1 MIIISDTS
9 PITNLIQLDK
19 LDLLQRLFSDII
31 IPNEVYEELVVYEN
45 HRIIIES
52 IDWITVI
59 SVSDTEKVELL
70 KQDLDA
76 GEAEAIVL
84 AKELNCDFLLIDER
98 KGREIAQSQNIK
110 ITGLLGIL
118 IQAKRRGFIPLL
130 RPLLEKLVNQ
140 IGFRVNRNLF
150 EHILREVNEE

>member
-19 LDLLQRLFSDII
+19 LDLLKRLFSTII

-45 HRIIIES
+45 QRIIMDS
-52 IDWITVI
+52 VDWITVI

-70 KQDLDA
+70 KQELDA

-84 AKELNCDFLLIDER
+84 AKELNCNFLLIDER
-98 KGREIAQSQNIK
+98 KGREIAQSQNIR

-130 RPLLEKLVNQ
+130 RPLLERLVNE

-150 EHILREVNEE
+150 EHILREVNE

>member
-19 LDLLQRLFSDII
+19 LDLLQSLFSDII

-45 HRIIIES
+45 HRIMLES

-70 KQDLDA
+70 KQELDA

-130 RPLLEKLVNQ
+130 RPLLEKLVNG